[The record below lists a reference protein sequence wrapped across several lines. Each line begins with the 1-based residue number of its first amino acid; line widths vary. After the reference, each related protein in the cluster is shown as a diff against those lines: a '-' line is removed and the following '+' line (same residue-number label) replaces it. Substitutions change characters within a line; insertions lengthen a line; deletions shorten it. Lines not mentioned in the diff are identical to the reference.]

1 MIEMLRNEAAW
12 EKAWKDDQTT
22 GVNLMKSAGIEP
34 RFTFGAIAAQNY
46 NEQSFNDEGRRRS
59 ARIIGWLENQGVNFN
74 GASVLDIGAASGIFS
89 IPFAQRGADVTAVEP
104 SLPFTELLA
113 HNNQKWA
120 DGKVKIVRAAFED
133 MDTKKLGWEQAFDIV
148 FVSMCPAITDW
159 EMVEKVI
166 NCARKFCYIS
176 LAAGPKEHSLTLEIL
191 PLLNHSYNKHQNS
204 EMMYLLQLLYLKGYA
219 FHSLVTREMKAR
231 EVSRAEAIQEVLH
244 WLNFYNYPVDEN
256 TQAIIEDYLDQTYPG
271 KTIPIKQGGR
281 FGKVL
286 IQLEEQS
293 MFNYS

>member
-1 MIEMLRNEAAW
+1 MIEILRNEAAW

-166 NCARKFCYIS
+166 SCARKFCYIS

-244 WLNFYNYPVDEN
+244 LLNFYNYPVDGN

-293 MFNYS
+293 MFTYS

>member
-120 DGKVKIVRAAFED
+120 DGQVKIVRAAFED

-166 NCARKFCYIS
+166 SCARKFCYIS

-244 WLNFYNYPVDEN
+244 WLHLYNYPVDEK
-256 TQAIIEDYLDQTYPG
+256 THAIIKDYLDQTYPG
-271 KTIPIKQGGR
+271 NTIPIKQGGR

-293 MFNYS
+293 MFHYS

>member
-120 DGKVKIVRAAFED
+120 NGQVKIVRAAFED

-166 NCARKFCYIS
+166 SCARKFCYIS

-244 WLNFYNYPVDEN
+244 WLHLYNYPVDEK
-256 TQAIIEDYLDQTYPG
+256 THAIIKDYLDQTYPG
-271 KTIPIKQGGR
+271 NTIPIKQGGR

-293 MFNYS
+293 MFTYS

>member
-104 SLPFTELLA
+104 SLPFTELLE

-133 MDTKKLGWEQAFDIV
+133 MDTKTLCWNQAFDFV

-166 NCARKFCYIS
+166 SCARKFCYIS

-219 FHSLVTREMKAR
+219 FHSLVTKEMKAR
-231 EVSRAEAIQEVLH
+231 VVSRAEAIQEVLH

>member
-1 MIEMLRNEAAW
+1 
-12 EKAWKDDQTT
+12 
-22 GVNLMKSAGIEP
+22 
-34 RFTFGAIAAQNY
+34 
-46 NEQSFNDEGRRRS
+46 
-59 ARIIGWLENQGVNFN
+59 
-74 GASVLDIGAASGIFS
+74 
-89 IPFAQRGADVTAVEP
+89 
-104 SLPFTELLA
+104 
-113 HNNQKWA
+113 
-120 DGKVKIVRAAFED
+120 
-133 MDTKKLGWEQAFDIV
+133 MDTKTLGWNQAFDFV

-166 NCARKFCYIS
+166 SCARKFCYIS

-231 EVSRAEAIQEVLH
+231 YVSRAEAIQEVLH

>member
-133 MDTKKLGWEQAFDIV
+133 MDTKTLGWNQAFDFV

-166 NCARKFCYIS
+166 SCARKFCYIS

-219 FHSLVTREMKAR
+219 FHSLVTKEMKAR
-231 EVSRAEAIQEVLH
+231 VVSRAEAIQEVLH